1 MTREDWVAAAR
12 KVLIKSGIDSVKID
26 RLARDTRATRGSFYW
41 HFKDRDDL
49 LDALLHDWEVANYV
63 AIANIRARWAR
74 SKPDLTELIEM
85 WISEGPDSPAFG
97 MAIRTW
103 ARGDADVEEVMH
115 HVDNEWINLMQL
127 LFEPEGYEDAERLV
141 RARIVYFH
149 QVGYHALALREQQSE
164 RLRLVP
170 YYYKV
175 LTGREP
181 GDSLHDLLRTFE
193 HNETDKSAKK
203 KPLRAVRTEESSP
216 VPHRAAKA
224 AATRERSGGPRK
236 NT

>member
-1 MTREDWVAAAR
+1 MLPYSGVWITR
-12 KVLIKSGIDSVKID
+12 SGKN
-26 RLARDTRATRGSFYW
+26 THATRGSFYW
-41 HFKDRDDL
+41 HFKDRDDQL
-49 LDALLHDWEVANYV
+49 KALLHDWEVANYV

-74 SKPDLTELIEM
+74 SRPDLTELIEF
-85 WISEGPDSPAFG
+85 WIAEGPDSPAFG

-103 ARGDADVEEVMH
+103 ARADSDVEEVMH
-115 HVDNEWINLMQL
+115 RVDNDWINLVQL

-149 QVGYHALALREQQSE
+149 QVGYHALALREQRSE

-181 GDSLHDLLRTFE
+181 GDSLRSVLRAFQR
-193 HNETDKSAKK
+193 NEEDKSTTKR
-203 KPLRAVRTEESSP
+203 KPHGTVRKAERSS
-216 VPHRAAKA
+216 VQHRTPKA
-224 AATRERSGGPRK
+224 AATRERSSGSRK
-236 NT
+236 ST